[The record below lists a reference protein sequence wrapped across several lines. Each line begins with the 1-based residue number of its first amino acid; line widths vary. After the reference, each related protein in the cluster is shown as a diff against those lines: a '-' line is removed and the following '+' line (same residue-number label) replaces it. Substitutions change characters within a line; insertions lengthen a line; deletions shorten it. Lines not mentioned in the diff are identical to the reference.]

1 MPIVLSICIVI
12 LDQVIKFMVAHEMFP
27 GMSFPVIQDI
37 FHITFV
43 LNPGAAFGILAHQRS
58 FFIVMGIAMLIL
70 GILFSRYIR
79 RQCVSFRY
87 GTALLLGGA
96 LGNLIDRIRFG
107 HVIDF
112 FDFRIWPVFNIADI
126 AIVLGVGA
134 IIYAILFK
142 MQTAENCN
150 DERFADRG

>member
-1 MPIVLSICIVI
+1 MPIFLSICIVV
-12 LDQVIKFMVAHEMFP
+12 LDQVVKFLVAHEMFP
-27 GMSFPVIQDI
+27 GMSIPVMQDV

-58 FFIVMGIAMLIL
+58 FFIVMGIAIVLL
-70 GILFSRYIR
+70 GIGLLPYIR
-79 RQCVSFRY
+79 RQCPMFRY
-87 GTALLLGGA
+87 GTALLIGGA
-96 LGNLIDRIRFG
+96 FGNLIDRIRFG

-126 AIVLGVGA
+126 AIVLGVAA

-142 MQTAENCN
+142 MHAAENS
-150 DERFADRG
+150 

>member
-1 MPIVLSICIVI
+1 MPIFLSICIVV
-12 LDQVIKFMVAHEMFP
+12 LDQVVKFLVIHEMFP
-27 GMSFPVIQDI
+27 GMSIPVIQDV

-58 FFIVMGIAMLIL
+58 FFIVMGIVIVIL
-70 GILFSRYIR
+70 GGLFSPYIR
-79 RQCVSFRY
+79 RQCRIFRC

-96 LGNLIDRIRFG
+96 LGNLIDRVRFG

-126 AIVLGVGA
+126 AIVVGVAA

-142 MQTAENCN
+142 MRPAE
-150 DERFADRG
+150 DA

>member
-1 MPIVLSICIVI
+1 MPIFLSICIVV
-12 LDQVIKFMVAHEMFP
+12 LDQVVKFLVTHEMFP
-27 GMSFPVIQDI
+27 GMSIPVIQDV

-58 FFIVMGIAMLIL
+58 FFIVMGIVIVIL
-70 GILFSRYIR
+70 GGLFSPYIR
-79 RQCVSFRY
+79 RQCRIFRC
-87 GTALLLGGA
+87 GTSLLLGGA
-96 LGNLIDRIRFG
+96 LGNLIDRVRFG

-126 AIVLGVGA
+126 AIVVGVAA

-142 MQTAENCN
+142 MHPVEDA
-150 DERFADRG
+150 

>member
-1 MPIVLSICIVI
+1 MPIFLSICIVV
-12 LDQVIKFMVAHEMFP
+12 LDQVVKFLVVHKMFP
-27 GMSFPVIQDI
+27 GMSLPIIQDV

-58 FFIVMGIAMLIL
+58 FFIVMGIVIVIL
-70 GILFSRYIR
+70 GGLFSPYIR
-79 RQCVSFRY
+79 RQCRIFRC

-96 LGNLIDRIRFG
+96 LGNLIDRVRFG

-126 AIVLGVGA
+126 AIVVGVAA

-142 MQTAENCN
+142 MHPAE
-150 DERFADRG
+150 DA

>member
-1 MPIVLSICIVI
+1 MPIFLSICIVV
-12 LDQVIKFMVAHEMFP
+12 LDQVVKFLVAYEMFP
-27 GMSFPVIQDI
+27 GMSIPVIQDV

-58 FFIVMGIAMLIL
+58 FFIVMGIVIVIL
-70 GILFSRYIR
+70 GGLFSPYIR
-79 RQCVSFRY
+79 RQCRIFRC

-96 LGNLIDRIRFG
+96 LGNLIDRVRFG

-112 FDFRIWPVFNIADI
+112 FDFRIWPVFNIAAI
-126 AIVLGVGA
+126 AIVVGVAA

-142 MQTAENCN
+142 MHPAE
-150 DERFADRG
+150 DA

>member
-1 MPIVLSICIVI
+1 MPIFLSICIVV
-12 LDQVIKFMVAHEMFP
+12 LDQVVKFLVTHEMFP
-27 GMSFPVIQDI
+27 GMSIPVIQDV

-58 FFIVMGIAMLIL
+58 FFIVMGIVIVIL
-70 GILFSRYIR
+70 GGLFSPYIC
-79 RQCVSFRY
+79 RQCRIFRC

-96 LGNLIDRIRFG
+96 LGNLIDRVRFG

-126 AIVLGVGA
+126 AIVVGVAA

-142 MQTAENCN
+142 MRPAE
-150 DERFADRG
+150 DA

>member
-1 MPIVLSICIVI
+1 MPIFLSICIVV
-12 LDQVIKFMVAHEMFP
+12 LDQVVKVLVVHKMFP
-27 GMSFPVIQDI
+27 GMSLPIIQDV

-58 FFIVMGIAMLIL
+58 FFIVMGIVILIL
-70 GILFSRYIR
+70 VGVFSPYIR
-79 RQCVSFRY
+79 RQCGIFRW
-87 GTALLLGGA
+87 GVALLLGGA
-96 LGNLIDRIRFG
+96 LGNLIDRVRIG

-126 AIVLGVGA
+126 AIVVGVAA

-142 MQTAENCN
+142 MHPTEDA
-150 DERFADRG
+150 

>member
-1 MPIVLSICIVI
+1 MPIFLSICIVV
-12 LDQVIKFMVAHEMFP
+12 LDQVVKFLVAHEMVP
-27 GMSFPVIQDI
+27 GMSIPVIQDV

-58 FFIVMGIAMLIL
+58 FFIVMGIVIAIL
-70 GILFSRYIR
+70 GGLFSPYIR
-79 RQCVSFRY
+79 RQCRIFRC

-96 LGNLIDRIRFG
+96 LGNLIDRVRFG

-126 AIVLGVGA
+126 AIVVGVAA

-142 MQTAENCN
+142 MHPAE
-150 DERFADRG
+150 DA

>member
-1 MPIVLSICIVI
+1 MPIFLSICIVV
-12 LDQVIKFMVAHEMFP
+12 LDQVVKFLVAHEMCP
-27 GMSFPVIQDI
+27 GMSIPVIQDI
-37 FHITFV
+37 CHITFV

-58 FFIVMGIAMLIL
+58 FFIVMGIVIVIL
-70 GILFSRYIR
+70 GGLFSPYIR
-79 RQCVSFRY
+79 RQCRIFRC

-96 LGNLIDRIRFG
+96 LGNLIDRVRFG

-126 AIVLGVGA
+126 AIVVGVAA

-142 MQTAENCN
+142 MHPAE
-150 DERFADRG
+150 DA

>member
-1 MPIVLSICIVI
+1 MPIFLSICIVV
-12 LDQVIKFMVAHEMFP
+12 LDQVVKFLVTHEMFP
-27 GMSFPVIQDI
+27 GMSIPVIQDV

-58 FFIVMGIAMLIL
+58 FFIVMGIVIAIL
-70 GILFSRYIR
+70 GGLFSPYIR
-79 RQCVSFRY
+79 RQCRIFRC

-96 LGNLIDRIRFG
+96 LGNLIDRVRFG

-126 AIVLGVGA
+126 AIVVGVAA

-142 MQTAENCN
+142 MRPAE
-150 DERFADRG
+150 DA

>member
-1 MPIVLSICIVI
+1 MPIFLSICIVV
-12 LDQVIKFMVAHEMFP
+12 LDQVVKFHVAHEMFP
-27 GMSFPVIQDI
+27 GMSIPVIQDV

-58 FFIVMGIAMLIL
+58 FFIVMGIVIVIL
-70 GILFSRYIR
+70 GGLFSPYIR
-79 RQCVSFRY
+79 RQCRIFRC

-96 LGNLIDRIRFG
+96 LGNLIDRVRFG

-126 AIVLGVGA
+126 AIVVGVAA

-142 MQTAENCN
+142 MHPAE
-150 DERFADRG
+150 DA

>member
-1 MPIVLSICIVI
+1 MPIFLSICIVV
-12 LDQVIKFMVAHEMFP
+12 LDQVVKFLVTHEMFP
-27 GMSFPVIQDI
+27 GMSIPVIQDV

-58 FFIVMGIAMLIL
+58 FFIVMGIVIVIL
-70 GILFSRYIR
+70 GGLFSPYIR
-79 RQCVSFRY
+79 RQCRIFRC

-96 LGNLIDRIRFG
+96 LGNLIDRVRFG

-126 AIVLGVGA
+126 AIVVGVTA

-142 MQTAENCN
+142 MHPVEDA
-150 DERFADRG
+150 

>member
-1 MPIVLSICIVI
+1 MPIFLSICIVV
-12 LDQVIKFMVAHEMFP
+12 LDQVVKFLVTHEMFP
-27 GMSFPVIQDI
+27 GMSIPVIQDV

-58 FFIVMGIAMLIL
+58 FVIVMGIVIVIL
-70 GILFSRYIR
+70 VGLFSPYIR
-79 RQCVSFRY
+79 RQCRIFRC

-96 LGNLIDRIRFG
+96 LGNLIDRVRFG

-126 AIVLGVGA
+126 AIVVGVAA

-142 MQTAENCN
+142 MHPAE
-150 DERFADRG
+150 DA

>member
-1 MPIVLSICIVI
+1 MPIFLSICIVV
-12 LDQVIKFMVAHEMFP
+12 LDQVVKFLVTHEMFP
-27 GMSFPVIQDI
+27 GMSIPVIQDV

-43 LNPGAAFGILAHQRS
+43 LNPGAAFGILAPQRS
-58 FFIVMGIAMLIL
+58 FFIVMGLVIVIL
-70 GILFSRYIR
+70 GGLFSPYIR
-79 RQCVSFRY
+79 RQCRIFRC

-96 LGNLIDRIRFG
+96 LGNLIDRVRFG

-126 AIVLGVGA
+126 AIVVGVAA

-142 MQTAENCN
+142 MHPVEDA
-150 DERFADRG
+150 

>member
-1 MPIVLSICIVI
+1 MPIFLSICIVV
-12 LDQVIKFMVAHEMFP
+12 LDQVVKFLVTHEMFP
-27 GMSFPVIQDI
+27 GMSIPVIQDV

-58 FFIVMGIAMLIL
+58 FFIVMGIVIVIL
-70 GILFSRYIR
+70 GGLFSPYIR
-79 RQCVSFRY
+79 RQCRIFRC

-96 LGNLIDRIRFG
+96 LGNLIDRVRFG

-126 AIVLGVGA
+126 AIVVGVAA

-142 MQTAENCN
+142 MHPVEDA
-150 DERFADRG
+150 